1 MNEHL
6 NELDMT
12 DRSLFHFIPSVRGA
26 FSFLMDAG
34 FTEVEALPTL
44 VRYRK
49 DDIEIDVHHGR
60 QSYEIGC
67 GFTVAGARYSLSD
80 FMRVGDPDLAKYYRF
95 RAATSPESVATG
107 LEDLS
112 VMVQRY
118 GAAVLS
124 GDLQFLVIVSERRE
138 QWLKEYSLD
147 RRAEQIRPQAESA
160 FRQGDYA
167 KAAELYGLMRERL
180 SPAEAKKLAF
190 AEGRRV
196 G

>member
-1 MNEHL
+1 MGEYL
-6 NELDMT
+6 NKLDLT
-12 DRSLFHFIPSVRGA
+12 DRSLFHFIQSVREA

-34 FTEVEALPTL
+34 FSEIEALPTL

-49 DDIEIDVHHGR
+49 DDIWVDVHHGR

-67 GFTVAGARYSLSD
+67 GFTVAGVRYSLAD
-80 FMRVGDPDLAKYYRF
+80 FMRVTDSDLAKTYRL
-95 RAATSPESVATG
+95 RAATSPESVATC

-124 GDLQFLVIVSERRE
+124 GDPQFLAIVSERRE
-138 QWLKEYSLD
+138 QWLQEYSLD
-147 RRAEQIRPQAESA
+147 VQAEQIRPQAESA

-190 AEGRRV
+190 AERRRV

>member
-6 NELDMT
+6 NKLDLT
-12 DRSLFHFIPSVRGA
+12 DRSQLHFIPRVREA
-26 FSFLMDAG
+26 FSFLMSAG
-34 FTEVEALPTL
+34 FSEVEALPTL

-49 DDIEIDVHHGR
+49 DGIGVDVHHGR

-67 GFTVAGARYSLSD
+67 GFTVAGIRYSLSD
-80 FMRVGDPDLAKYYRF
+80 FMRVTDPELAKTYRL

-124 GDLQFLVIVSERRE
+124 GDPQFLAIVSERRE
-138 QWLKEYSLD
+138 QWLQEYSLD
-147 RRAEQIRPQAESA
+147 VQAKQIRPRAESA
-160 FRQGDYA
+160 FRRGDYA

-190 AEGRRV
+190 AEGRRM